1 MSKSPDAFRT
11 ISEVAEWLGI
21 QAHVLRF
28 WESKF
33 TQVKPVKRA
42 GGRRYYRPADMLL
55 LGGIKRLLHD
65 DGLTIKGVQ
74 KILREQGVAHVSEL
88 SQGLDETAV
97 AESAPAD
104 DTVVQLHARPAPE
117 DTVDG
122 QIGMDL
128 PTPHNTT
135 EPPAQEL
142 PSFLTKPSR
151 IKTELPPEPK
161 AKPQQ
166 ASLEIEPVEEPTEV
180 VEEDAPS
187 PIVAGHPTESADSDS
202 VEAISSDAAIEA
214 TEAPKPILVDVA
226 DVPADDAIEADDGIL
241 SGLIALETL
250 TPDQAGMLK
259 PLAVELRAWVEQQ
272 EAIPAG

>member
-33 TQVKPVKRA
+33 SQVKPVKRA

-97 AESAPAD
+97 AEPAQLD
-104 DTVVQLHARPAPE
+104 DTVVQLRARGTSEKA
-117 DTVDG
+117 TNG
-122 QIGMDL
+122 QMGMDL
-128 PTPHNTT
+128 PAPDNAA
-135 EPPAQEL
+135 EAPVKEL
-142 PSFLTKPSR
+142 PSFLTKPPR
-151 IKTELPPEPK
+151 IKTELPPEP
-161 AKPQQ
+161 AAEPEQ
-166 ASLEIEPVEEPTEV
+166 ASLKIDPVE
-180 VEEDAPS
+180 D
-187 PIVAGHPTESADSDS
+187 
-202 VEAISSDAAIEA
+202 
-214 TEAPKPILVDVA
+214 EAPTQAASVDAHSAPDLETDTANGTSVADDPTATPGPLVA
-226 DVPADDAIEADDGIL
+226 DVPEVLADDLIEADPGLL
-241 SGLIALETL
+241 SGLLAVKIL
-250 TPDQAGMLK
+250 TPEQTRQLK
-259 PLAVELRAWVEQQ
+259 PLAAELRAWVEQQ
-272 EAIPAG
+272 EAISAG